1 MSEKGFDFGPIVTIG
16 IAAVAIYFLKDT
28 LLSLVGKTGGTSD
41 LPVCTAAMIEAGDP
55 CRVASPFP
63 FLPNVPV
70 MPPDVVYVSSLCMY
84 LGLGC
89 PEGYGDG
96 AEPVPEPDPWPE
108 EWTMSS
114 EEYWAKAALSGQTLE
129 EACRIRA
136 PTQMQFD
143 LCMATGTFL

>member
-1 MSEKGFDFGPIVTIG
+1 MSEKGFDFTPIVTIG

-41 LPVCTAAMIEAGDP
+41 LPVCTHEMIVAGDP

-63 FLPNVPV
+63 YLPNVPV
-70 MPPDVVYVSSLCMY
+70 LPPDLKYNNVILCAMGFSRY
-84 LGLGC
+84 C
-89 PEGYGDG
+89 PEGVGDTTL
-96 AEPVPEPDPWPE
+96 PEPDPWPE
-108 EWTMSS
+108 AWTMGS
-114 EEYWAKAALSGQTLE
+114 EEYWAKSALSGQSLE